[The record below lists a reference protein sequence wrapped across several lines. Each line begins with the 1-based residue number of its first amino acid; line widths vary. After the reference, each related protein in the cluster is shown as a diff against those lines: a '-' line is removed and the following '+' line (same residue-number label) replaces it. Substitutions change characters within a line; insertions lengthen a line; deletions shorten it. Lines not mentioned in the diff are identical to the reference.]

1 MRLMPE
7 KQLEMN
13 QIKKL
18 YRDTLP
24 ASTLQLFESFDKHSK
39 LIKELNLDQNLC
51 LVGGTALALLINH
64 RRSNDL
70 DFACFDKKLPNH
82 AIDQFLSILRIKHD
96 VKELNDV
103 AQISKFK
110 IQTGLNLLDYARDL
124 SIDDVKVTFFTLGEN
139 EQQRQFYKITP
150 KITDLWAFPLMGLE
164 GLKLAKSLVLKNRVR
179 SRDLFDLMVL
189 MDKQGHALDLFFN
202 HLNQY
207 LLNSDV
213 EYYRAVMT
221 GKLPLD
227 RDDEGLLAVD
237 VQVSVDQIYEF
248 FKQQFKSYDLEV
260 AAKLLN
266 S

>member
-7 KQLEMN
+7 KQPEMN

-24 ASTLQLFESFDKHSK
+24 ASTLQIFESLNGHSK
-39 LIKELNLDQNLC
+39 LIKELNLDRNLC
-51 LVGGTALALLINH
+51 LVGGTALALQIAH
-64 RRSNDL
+64 RKSNDL
-70 DFACFDKKLPNH
+70 DFACFDKKLPNY
-82 AIDQFLSILRIKHD
+82 AIDQFLLILKKNKD
-96 VKELNDV
+96 VNELNSI
-103 AQISKFK
+103 AQISNFK
-110 IQTGLNLLDYARDL
+110 IQTGFNLLDYARDF

-139 EQQRQFYKITP
+139 EQQRQFYKSTP
-150 KITDLWAFPLMGLE
+150 KIADLWAFPLMGLE
-164 GLKLAKSLVLKNRVR
+164 GLQLAKSLVLKNRVR

-189 MDKQGHALDLFFN
+189 INTQGYTLDLFFN

-221 GKLPLD
+221 GKIPLD

-237 VQVSVDQIYEF
+237 VQVSVDQIYQF
-248 FKQQFKSYDLEV
+248 FKQQFKSYDLEI
-260 AAKLLN
+260 AARLLN

>member
-1 MRLMPE
+1 MRLMPGR
-7 KQLEMN
+7 QPEMN

-18 YRDTLP
+18 YQDTLP
-24 ASTLQLFESFDKHSK
+24 ASTLQLFESLNGHSK
-39 LIKELNLDQNLC
+39 LIKELNLDGNLC
-51 LVGGTALALLINH
+51 LVGGTALALQIDH
-64 RRSNDL
+64 RKSNDL

-82 AIDQFLSILRIKHD
+82 AIDQFLLILKKNKD
-96 VKELNDV
+96 VNELNSI
-103 AQISKFK
+103 AQISNFK
-110 IQTGLNLLDYARDL
+110 IQTGLNLLDYARDF

-139 EQQRQFYKITP
+139 EQQRQFYKSTP
-150 KITDLWAFPLMGLE
+150 KIADLWAFPLMGLE
-164 GLKLAKSLVLKNRVR
+164 GLQLAKSLVLKNRVR

-189 MDKQGHALDLFFN
+189 MDTQGYTLDLFFN

-221 GKLPLD
+221 GKIPLD

-237 VQVSVDQIYEF
+237 VHVSLDQIYEF

-260 AAKLLN
+260 AARLLN

>member
-13 QIKKL
+13 KIKKL
-18 YRDTLP
+18 YRDALP
-24 ASTLQLFESFDKHSK
+24 ARTLQLFESLNKQSK

-51 LVGGTALALLINH
+51 LVGGTALALQINH

-82 AIDQFLSILRIKHD
+82 AIDHFLSTLRIKHD

-110 IQTGLNLLDYARDL
+110 IQTGLNLLDYARDF
-124 SIDDVKVTFFTLGEN
+124 SIDDVKVTFFTLGEG
-139 EQQRQFYKITP
+139 EQQSQFYKSTP
-150 KITDLWAFPLMGLE
+150 KIKDLWAFPLMGME
-164 GLKLAKSLVLKNRVR
+164 GLRVTKSLVLKNRVR

-189 MDKQGHALDLFFN
+189 MDSQGYTLDLFFN
-202 HLNQY
+202 NLNQY
-207 LLNSDV
+207 LLISDT
-213 EYYRAVMT
+213 EYYRAVLT
-221 GKLPLD
+221 GKIPLD

-237 VQVSVDQIYEF
+237 VQIGVDQIYQF
-248 FKQQFKSYDLEV
+248 FKKLFKEHDLEL
-260 AAKLLN
+260 ADRLLN

>member
-24 ASTLQLFESFDKHSK
+24 ASTLQLFESFNKYSK
-39 LIKELNLDQNLC
+39 LIKELNLDGNLC
-51 LVGGTALALLINH
+51 LVGGTALALQIAH
-64 RRSNDL
+64 RKSNDL

-82 AIDQFLSILRIKHD
+82 AIDQFLSTLRLKHD

-139 EQQRQFYKITP
+139 EQQRQFYKSTP
-150 KITDLWAFPLMGLE
+150 KITDLWTFPLMGQE

-189 MDKQGHALDLFFN
+189 MDSQGYTLDLFFN
-202 HLNQY
+202 YLNQY
-207 LLNSDV
+207 LLNSDT
-213 EYYRAVMT
+213 EYYRAVLT
-221 GKLPLD
+221 GKIPLD

-237 VQVSVDQIYEF
+237 VQIGVDQIYQF
-248 FKQQFKSYDLEV
+248 FKKLFKEHDLEL
-260 AAKLLN
+260 ADRLLN